1 MKKRYNSTRE
11 YYKIKY
17 GERVLKICVDGGFT
31 CPNRDGNKG
40 FGGCTFCSERGSGD
54 KLTQTTIQTQIAN
67 YFSSYKASRANKFVV
82 YFQNF
87 SGTYDNINSLREKY
101 LASLQDDR
109 IVGINIGTRPDCIN
123 DDIVKL
129 LKEIKKTVNVTV
141 ELGLQTANENI
152 GKEINRCY
160 TNNDFTYA
168 VNLLNDANIDVIAH
182 IMVGLPQE
190 SYCDIQNTV
199 AFINSHKLLG
209 LKIHSTYIVQNTIL
223 AEQYRKQIYK
233 PISLEYYIEN
243 LAYIVNH
250 ISPELILFR
259 IVGDAPKDMLIAPE
273 WNAHK
278 KITLNAINNFFEKND
293 VYQGKFYTK

>member
-1 MKKRYNSTRE
+1 
-11 YYKIKY
+11 
-17 GERVLKICVDGGFT
+17 
-31 CPNRDGNKG
+31 
-40 FGGCTFCSERGSGD
+40 
-54 KLTQTTIQTQIAN
+54 
-67 YFSSYKASRANKFVV
+67 
-82 YFQNF
+82 
-87 SGTYDNINSLREKY
+87 
-101 LASLQDDR
+101 
-109 IVGINIGTRPDCIN
+109 
-123 DDIVKL
+123 
-129 LKEIKKTVNVTV
+129 
-141 ELGLQTANENI
+141 
-152 GKEINRCY
+152 
-160 TNNDFTYA
+160 
-168 VNLLNDANIDVIAH
+168 
-182 IMVGLPQE
+182 MVGLPQE
-190 SYCDIQNTV
+190 SYSDIQNTV

-273 WNAHK
+273 WNTHK